1 MEEFPT
7 KLVDGLEAKKKI
19 NREKILQ
26 ISRISEKLDFS
37 F

>member
-7 KLVDGLEAKKKI
+7 KLVDGLEAKKI
-19 NREKILQ
+19 NNSEKILQ
-26 ISRISEKLDFS
+26 ISRISEKRDFS